1 MAKAEIKKSEKEL
14 LDDRQYWWWAEKK
27 RSPRLNYL
35 RKGVWSKA
43 TKGSAW
49 LPGVQMDLENIRWYT
64 KTFKEAPP
72 SEPFIITRAR
82 ALAALLDNMPVFI
95 TDHSRIVGYPGSA
108 PHLITWVPTASS
120 TLNDDMFNDR
130 TGIIPED
137 DIDEVREMVDFWKG
151 RTYEDVCKQYHSRK
165 ARVVGLMADYVAP
178 GRDIIGSDY
187 VTPQPD
193 WMYQGLDS
201 IIKRQRSG
209 MQDD

>member
-43 TKGSAW
+43 AKGSAW

-72 SEPFIITRAR
+72 SEPFIITRAM
-82 ALAALLDNMPVFI
+82 AFAALLDNMPVFI

-120 TLNDDMFNDR
+120 TLNDDMF
-130 TGIIPED
+130 PEE
-137 DIDEVREMVDFWKG
+137 I
-151 RTYEDVCKQYHSRK
+151 
-165 ARVVGLMADYVAP
+165 
-178 GRDIIGSDY
+178 
-187 VTPQPD
+187 
-193 WMYQGLDS
+193 
-201 IIKRQRSG
+201 
-209 MQDD
+209 